1 MGTQIAFD
9 RCLRIFSIMR
19 RAIHPWVGHINVRA
33 DRVGSD
39 VAIEMSDDGEGIE
52 PELLP
57 NISRCFFNGPAPL
70 IARKADSALDW
81 RWSRAWLRCMA
92 AESPPESEGA
102 GHGSRFT
109 VRRPLSVSPAQLDGK
124 LRAPSE
130 IPSRDC
136 LRILVAK

>member
-70 IARKADSALDW
+70 IARKADWPWIGVGQELGCD
-81 RWSRAWLRCMA
+81 AWLPSHRRRA
-92 AESPPESEGA
+92 KERDTEADSRSG
-102 GHGSRFT
+102 GHYR
-109 VRRPLSVSPAQLDGK
+109 
-124 LRAPSE
+124 
-130 IPSRDC
+130 
-136 LRILVAK
+136 